1 MDVFGCLTLFY
12 FNNVMAW
19 ERYNITVKRNKTK
32 TQWACPPA
40 TALKGYDRQIC
51 VHPMS
56 NAVCSACC
64 IYIQYR
70 DVHISSP
77 LLKQQAYSP
86 SL

>member
-12 FNNVMAW
+12 FNNVTAW
-19 ERYNITVKRNKTK
+19 ERYNSTLEGNKTK

-40 TALKGYDRQIC
+40 TALKGSNRQIC
-51 VHPMS
+51 VRPMC
-56 NAVCSACC
+56 NAVFSACC

-77 LLKQQAYSP
+77 PQKQEAYSP
-86 SL
+86 SF